1 MIVWLWAS
9 IGVLTLVILGL
20 LVKIHMLQRAAE
32 EIGEAFA
39 DRLATDTK
47 HADRHFR
54 QGQAYAPSGGCR
66 QCTASQ
72 APGRAPQVPP
82 GRHGTERR

>member
-39 DRLATDTK
+39 DRLATDTNTLIDISGR
-47 HADRHFR
+47 DRHM
-54 QGQAYAPSGGCR
+54 
-66 QCTASQ
+66 
-72 APGRAPQVPP
+72 
-82 GRHGTERR
+82 RRLADAVNVQLRRLRE